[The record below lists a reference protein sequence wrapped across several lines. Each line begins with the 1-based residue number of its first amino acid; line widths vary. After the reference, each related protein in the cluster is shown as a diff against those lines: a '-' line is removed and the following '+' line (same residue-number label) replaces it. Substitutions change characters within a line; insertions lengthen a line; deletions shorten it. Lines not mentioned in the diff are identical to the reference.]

1 MRAGRLILVITAI
14 LLTASF
20 SYGATVNDT
29 GSPNFWPGWSFPF
42 YDYRDTGG
50 WGTIP
55 LGKEGISGAYFQVT
69 TAIQTG
75 GYLMDFN
82 KVISITATH
91 SPSGRIY
98 SLAPASCRDWQLP
111 NHWPWSV
118 FLRPED
124 WMFSGTWSYTLVYT
138 GSDKKEHMQICK
150 GPLDPSGNLIPLVA
164 GPNRAFPP
172 AVSNAQ
178 MIGTGTGD
186 ILVSWSGIGDN
197 GSKLDYQIDIFTE
210 DDVCVEVVYRMEWR
224 GPLYGF
230 TCPTGQVCVGTYDS
244 GLNRV
249 SFIVL
254 GGYSGRLIRL
264 RQQIITPNR
273 GSPRASKQIRLPE

>member
-1 MRAGRLILVITAI
+1 
-14 LLTASF
+14 
-20 SYGATVNDT
+20 
-29 GSPNFWPGWSFPF
+29 
-42 YDYRDTGG
+42 
-50 WGTIP
+50 
-55 LGKEGISGAYFQVT
+55 
-69 TAIQTG
+69 
-75 GYLMDFN
+75 
-82 KVISITATH
+82 
-91 SPSGRIY
+91 
-98 SLAPASCRDWQLP
+98 
-111 NHWPWSV
+111 
-118 FLRPED
+118 
-124 WMFSGTWSYTLVYT
+124 MFSGTWSYTLVYT

-224 GPLYGF
+224 GPPYTSG
-230 TCPTGQVCVGTYDS
+230 CPTDQVCVGTYDS

-249 SFIVL
+249 SFIVS
-254 GGYSGRLIRL
+254 GGYSGRLVRL